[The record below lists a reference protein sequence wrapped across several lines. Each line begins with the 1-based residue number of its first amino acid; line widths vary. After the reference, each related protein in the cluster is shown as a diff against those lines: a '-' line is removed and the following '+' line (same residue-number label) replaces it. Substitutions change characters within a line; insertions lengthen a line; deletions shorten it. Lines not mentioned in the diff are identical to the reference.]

1 MNRTSRLPG
10 TLADA
15 WDWQLRGA
23 CRGRDSSQ
31 FFRPDDE
38 PGPAHT
44 HRESDAKALC
54 ATCPVRPECAAHA
67 LVTREPYG
75 VGGGFSSR
83 ERMRL
88 LAIGWEDLAN
98 SRRTRV
104 DVAGLEAR
112 LRRRPR
118 RPGGRRKSDSAEMN
132 CRDLVFG
139 AGSGLVHGVGGQ
151 EVRRHVGEVEGEE
164 DLAR

>member
-75 VGGGFSSR
+75 VWGGFSSR

-88 LAIGWEDLAN
+88 LAIGWEDLAD
-98 SRRTRV
+98 SRRSRV
-104 DVAGLEAR
+104 NVAGLEAR

-118 RPGGRRKSDSAEMN
+118 RT
-132 CRDLVFG
+132 
-139 AGSGLVHGVGGQ
+139 
-151 EVRRHVGEVEGEE
+151 
-164 DLAR
+164 ARTAAS